1 MHFSKLFSVSVG
13 LAVALVTALLISC
26 GSDETPSEES
36 SPSSAST
43 VSSDAAASPTVEAT
57 SEQGETPTISQE
69 VLFSIQIAE
78 ALIGGPVGG
87 ESESCLFASA
97 QSNPDFADAI
107 SAVLSNQA
115 QLSGIEF
122 SNLVTGVRD
131 CVGFERMNEAIA
143 IGLSLGE
150 GSDDLFQCLMKQ
162 TADSNGD
169 AAFVGLA
176 AVTVQY
182 PIPPEYADA
191 TVETLTTCVPDD
203 LLANQLS
210 LQYLQTRNFS
220 VDVDLDC
227 LTSELASSGIAPS
240 FWEAAFLTQDAEQ
253 LAAVAA
259 LVTSCE
265 KALHEGLL
273 TSVPEDFVPWEG
285 QRALTEVAP
294 PARNNAYSEA
304 PPMTIDTSGPY
315 QAIITTA
322 DGDMTF
328 DLLEDTAPNTV
339 NNFVNLTEDGY
350 YDGVIFHRVIE
361 GFMAQGGDPTGQGTG
376 GPGYQFGDEVD
387 DGPAMES
394 RGLLAMANAG
404 RGTNGS
410 QFFITFE
417 PTPHLTGNHTI
428 FGTLTNGDDVLS
440 AIDLRDP
447 ASPAS
452 HGEVILEIRII
463 GP

>member
-1 MHFSKLFSVSVG
+1 MPKSKLFSLSLILVLAIGAG
-13 LAVALVTALLISC
+13 LLTSC
-26 GSDETPSEES
+26 GSEETASEVPSTS
-36 SPSSAST
+36 SET
-43 VSSDAAASPTVEAT
+43 TEDATSPTVEAT

-69 VLFSIQIAE
+69 VLFSIQVAE
-78 ALIGGPVGG
+78 ALIGGPVGE

-107 SAVLSNQA
+107 SAVLANQA

-122 SNLVTGVRD
+122 SNLVTGVRN
-131 CVGFERMNEAIA
+131 CVGFERMNQAIA

-162 TADSNGD
+162 TADSPDD

-191 TVETLTTCVPDD
+191 TVEILTTCVPDD

-227 LTSELASSGIAPS
+227 LTGELATSGIASS

-253 LAAVAA
+253 LATVAA

-273 TSVPEDFVPWEG
+273 TVVPEDFEPWTGE
-285 QRALTEVAP
+285 RTLATVAP
-294 PARNNAYSEA
+294 PIRNNAYTDA
-304 PPMTIDTSGPY
+304 PPMTIDTNGAY

-322 DGDMTF
+322 DGEMTF
-328 DLLEDTAPNTV
+328 DLLVETAPITV

-350 YDGVIFHRVIE
+350 
-361 GFMAQGGDPTGQGTG
+361 
-376 GPGYQFGDEVD
+376 
-387 DGPAMES
+387 
-394 RGLLAMANAG
+394 
-404 RGTNGS
+404 
-410 QFFITFE
+410 
-417 PTPHLTGNHTI
+417 
-428 FGTLTNGDDVLS
+428 
-440 AIDLRDP
+440 
-447 ASPAS
+447 
-452 HGEVILEIRII
+452 
-463 GP
+463 